1 MRSIVKTKRLFL
13 IFCGIAVFG
22 FINYG
27 FIKWLQSGH
36 HLIDVWQALTQDWLL
51 FISVADACLFT
62 LLAFIWLIGEMKKR
76 GFSFKKQAMIFF
88 AVLLT
93 GTSAFFI
100 YLAFRPQPN
109 ESMNNT
115 NDLILHC

>member
-1 MRSIVKTKRLFL
+1 MKKLFL

-36 HLIDVWQALTQDWLL
+36 QLIDVWQALTQDWLL
-51 FISVADACLFT
+51 LISVTDACLFT
-62 LLAFIWLIGEMKKR
+62 LLAFIWLIKDMKR
-76 GFSFKKQAMIFF
+76 RNYSLQKKALIIF

-100 YLAFRPQPN
+100 YLAFRPQ
-109 ESMNNT
+109 SF
-115 NDLILHC
+115 LSQQ